1 MIGIILTAI
10 VAFIATGIDE
20 IVVLTIIF
28 VHATKNKSIKDVYIG
43 QQIGMIVLLALSTLA
58 VFGITFISEKWIGL
72 LGLLP
77 VIQGVR
83 FWINGG
89 DDEGDEDDDEI
100 IEKTNKFKS
109 LILSV
114 TVIAIAGGG
123 EELAI
128 YIPYFAS
135 LSPFDLVITL
145 ITFNVLVPIWC
156 TLCRKISSHKQI
168 RETIETYERIL
179 VPIVFIGLG
188 LFVQI
193 ENNTFRAIMSLFI

>member
-1 MIGIILTAI
+1 MIGTILTAI

-28 VHATKNKSIKDVYIG
+28 VQATKSKSIKDVYIG

-58 VFGITFISEKWIGL
+58 VFGITLISEKWIGL

-77 VIQGVR
+77 IIQGVR

-89 DDEGDEDDDEI
+89 DDDDDDEI
-100 IEKTNKFKS
+100 IEKTNKFNS

-114 TVIAIAGGG
+114 AVIAIAGGG

-135 LSPFDLVITL
+135 LSPFNLVITL
-145 ITFNVLVPIWC
+145 ITFNVLAPVWC
-156 TLCRKISSHKQI
+156 TLCRKISSLKQI
-168 RETIETYERIL
+168 QETIETYERIL

-188 LFVQI
+188 LFVLI
-193 ENNTFRAIMSLFI
+193 ENNTFSAIMSLFA

>member
-1 MIGIILTAI
+1 MIGTILTAI

-28 VHATKNKSIKDVYIG
+28 VQATKSKSIKDVYIG

-77 VIQGVR
+77 IIQGVR

-89 DDEGDEDDDEI
+89 DDDDDDDDEI
-100 IEKTNKFKS
+100 IEKTNKFNS

-114 TVIAIAGGG
+114 AVIAIAGGG

-135 LSPFDLVITL
+135 LSPFNLVITL

-156 TLCRKISSHKQI
+156 TLCRMISSLKQI
-168 RETIETYERIL
+168 QETIETYERIL

-188 LFVQI
+188 LFVLI
-193 ENNTFRAIMSLFI
+193 ENNTFSAIMSLFA